1 MEEELKRIEKEI
13 EEKELDLEIKR
24 NEGYTDNSQEVK
36 EIIKER
42 DALYEKRWDII
53 IGEYLKEVD
62 KEIEEK
68 ELDLAI
74 KRNEGYT
81 DDSKEVKAIIEERD
95 ALYQKRNEVATTR
108 KLPKDQRTTTKQPEP
123 PKKDPATAQPEPSKP
138 EGISK
143 DEIRARI
150 EKYKAQQREM
160 WENGADNL
168 SDAER
173 REFDR
178 INNVMGILQELLN
191 KNPKSEF
198 VSLEDISN
206 IIRDNK
212 QKMGL
217 MKNGKNVN
225 SQETEKLNDIVNELE
240 DISKG
245 KEASQESPQPSKP
258 EEEPIIT
265 EGIPKDEI
273 RARIE
278 KYKAQQREMWEMGA
292 DNLSD
297 AERREFDRINNV
309 MGILQELLNKNPKSE
324 FVSLEDISNI
334 IRDNKQKMG
343 LMKNGKNVNS
353 QETEKLND
361 IVNELEDISKGK
373 EASQESPQPS
383 KPEEEPIITE
393 GIPKDEIRA
402 RIEKYRAQQKEMWE
416 MGADNLSDAERREY
430 ERINNVVGNLE
441 EWLKKYP
448 KSEFIPVE
456 DINSM
461 IYDYEQEIK
470 DIWREVSA
478 RGDGATMEESSRL
491 TKLSDIVAEWK
502 DILKVKE
509 NENPQKKEPQPP
521 VEKFPRLDLKINKK
535 TGEAILIQNG
545 DKIHPFVTYMDA
557 WDYSKEGQENCIK
570 TIQEN
575 EGISDED
582 KRYLENVDPTIYNAY
597 LEWERAVDPQNTK
610 YGKSAAEMYVKA
622 VIAREKN
629 LEAGKELEN
638 VEMPGKVTVDIGW
651 HPRRKNQRPED
662 VEKFSLKNLWA
673 SRKADKILRHHA
685 PKHMDLAEVK
695 SNRGKWVALV
705 GTIGALLTGGAISKL
720 GPGKDVPKEPTS
732 TETELNVGKENTE
745 STEKPD
751 HNPTV
756 KTEDKKQDKTEDKT
770 QDKKQDKN
778 TPAQDKQ
785 EQTDRIYP
793 GDCATMEQ
801 YSQTFNSSDAKQPDG
816 VITDINQKYGVNKL
830 AVVIGDQIYS
840 TDKYSAD
847 ELYEMAQSNPEAS
860 MMAHVDKAM
869 EMDGRM
875 VVETNEKG
883 NPSPIYI
890 YNDNG
895 TAKTSDGRIWDGD
908 VQYGCGWMN
917 IKDLTKVQQNE
928 MKQENP
934 TKVQEPQQ
942 EQKKQSQSKDS
953 KSTMEFASQTQQNT
967 NSQVVSETPTPKETP
982 VREVNHAQK
991 EGMFAEGA
999 KKETQRS
1006 EKVPMENRGEDSMFV
1021 EEEIDIRRRF

>member
-1 MEEELKRIEKEI
+1 MEEELKRIE
-13 EEKELDLEIKR
+13 
-24 NEGYTDNSQEVK
+24 
-36 EIIKER
+36 
-42 DALYEKRWDII
+42 
-53 IGEYLKEVD
+53 

-81 DDSKEVKAIIEERD
+81 DDSKEVKDIIEERD

-108 KLPKDQRTTTKQPEP
+108 KLPKDQKTTTKQPEP
-123 PKKDPATAQPEPSKP
+123 QKKDPATAQSEPSKP
-138 EGISK
+138 
-143 DEIRARI
+143 
-150 EKYKAQQREM
+150 
-160 WENGADNL
+160 
-168 SDAER
+168 
-173 REFDR
+173 
-178 INNVMGILQELLN
+178 
-191 KNPKSEF
+191 
-198 VSLEDISN
+198 
-206 IIRDNK
+206 
-212 QKMGL
+212 
-217 MKNGKNVN
+217 
-225 SQETEKLNDIVNELE
+225 
-240 DISKG
+240 
-245 KEASQESPQPSKP
+245 
-258 EEEPIIT
+258 EEPIIT

-278 KYKAQQREMWEMGA
+278 KYKAQQ
-292 DNLSD
+292 
-297 AERREFDRINNV
+297 
-309 MGILQELLNKNPKSE
+309 
-324 FVSLEDISNI
+324 
-334 IRDNKQKMG
+334 
-343 LMKNGKNVNS
+343 
-353 QETEKLND
+353 
-361 IVNELEDISKGK
+361 
-373 EASQESPQPS
+373 
-383 KPEEEPIITE
+383 
-393 GIPKDEIRA
+393 
-402 RIEKYRAQQKEMWE
+402 KEMWE
-416 MGADNLSDAERREY
+416 NNNYAEGESVISNKDNREY

-461 IYDYEQEIK
+461 IYDYEQEVK

-509 NENPQKKEPQPP
+509 NEEPQAQEENKNEEFQPPVPTGSGYAEGGFQPPAVVEPQLP
-521 VEKFPRLDLKINKK
+521 VEKFPQLDLKINKK

-629 LEAGKELEN
+629 LEARKELEN

-673 SRKADKILRHHA
+673 SRKADKILRHHD

-695 SNRGKWVALV
+695 SNRRKWVALV

-756 KTEDKKQDKTEDKT
+756 KTEDKT

-801 YSQTFNSSDAKQPDG
+801 YSQTFNSSDAKQADG

-934 TKVQEPQQ
+934 TKVQESQQ
-942 EQKKQSQSKDS
+942 KQKKQSQSKDS

-967 NSQVVSETPTPKETP
+967 NSQVVSETPSAKETP

-999 KKETQRS
+999 KKESQRS